1 TVSGNEV
8 ARILN
13 ACFPFEQGLGEVS
26 YLANYREHGRD
37 GDQLPQ
43 WNVQTHPGE
52 YQETEYRGHQDAPD
66 HAGRASRD
74 GLPWTDRRRKLGTPY
89 RAAAEHGG
97 RIADPGDDQR
107 KEHQPRAGPGFE
119 RETGVSNGQ

>member
-13 ACFPFEQGLGEVS
+13 ACFPFEQRLGEIS

-37 GDQLPQ
+37 GHQLPQ

-52 YQETEYRGHQDAPD
+52 YQETEHRGHQDAAND
-66 HAGRASRD
+66 AGRTSRD
-74 GLPWTDRRRKLGTPY
+74 RLPWTDRRRKLGTANG
-89 RAAAEHGG
+89 AAAEHGG
-97 RIADPGDDQR
+97 RVTDPGDNQR
-107 KEHQPRAGPGFE
+107 EEHQPRTGP
-119 RETGVSNGQ
+119 